1 MGRLCCVPYLPAA
14 TLRCPGRKKENVQMQ
29 NKAAGRMQDL
39 VYLNKP
45 GSIRSFTSNVLC
57 FDCSDFWWLTSSSD
71 NGQNPVQEKCG
82 SSGLTSSIAVE
93 ALLLLGTLCQHCELS
108 WLRIYPCWLA
118 GYQNVAPLVQ
128 EAAYLA
134 WHFSLDLVWL
144 CPSTGSVKPRKEELR
159 TTGAA
164 AVLPEY
170 MIMNV
175 ELITLGYVCNKA
187 WGQFW
192 LDLRFAAHPQ
202 KMFCSPMIVWS
213 ILWSLAI

>member
-1 MGRLCCVPYLPAA
+1 MLGAYSLLSFPQGCHCRCKLLGVTNTWQSDLQTSSSLQMGRLCCVPYLPAA

-45 GSIRSFTSNVLC
+45 GSIRSFTSDVLC

-108 WLRIYPCWLA
+108 WLRIYPC
-118 GYQNVAPLVQ
+118 
-128 EAAYLA
+128 
-134 WHFSLDLVWL
+134 
-144 CPSTGSVKPRKEELR
+144 
-159 TTGAA
+159 
-164 AVLPEY
+164 
-170 MIMNV
+170 
-175 ELITLGYVCNKA
+175 
-187 WGQFW
+187 
-192 LDLRFAAHPQ
+192 
-202 KMFCSPMIVWS
+202 
-213 ILWSLAI
+213 